1 MHKAMYGTI
10 IGDMV
15 GSIYER
21 NPIRTKDF
29 PFFSRDSR
37 FTDDTVMTA
46 SVYRALKAYEKACD
60 RASNQPSDK
69 TASHPHDQAD
79 ALEAFKDALIA
90 EMRTLGRAYPRAGY
104 GKKFIWWLFGDNP
117 APYGSY
123 GNGSAMRVSPV
134 GDFARSLEEA
144 LTLSKASAQVTHDHP
159 EGIKGAQA
167 VAASIY
173 LARTGANK
181 EEIRKY
187 VHDNFYD
194 MNFSL
199 AEIWTDYKFDASCQG
214 SVPQAIMC
222 FLEGESFEDVIR
234 NCIWLGGDCD
244 TTAAIAG
251 GIAAAYYGVEDWM
264 VEEMKGR
271 MGELGEGMM

>member
-1 MHKAMYGTI
+1 MNKATYGAI

-29 PFFSRDSR
+29 PFFSRDSH
-37 FTDDTVMTA
+37 FTDDTVMTVA
-46 SVYRALKAYEKACD
+46 VSRALKAYDRDCD
-60 RASNQPSDK
+60 Q
-69 TASHPHDQAD
+69 TQALQNFQ
-79 ALEAFKDALIA
+79 AALID

-134 GDFARSLEEA
+134 GDFARSLDEA
-144 LTLSKASAQVTHDHP
+144 LSLSKASAAVTHDHRS
-159 EGIKGAQA
+159 GIKGAQA
-167 VAASIY
+167 VATAIY
-173 LARTGANK
+173 LARNGAGK
-181 EEIRKY
+181 DEIRQY
-187 VHDNFYD
+187 VHETFYD

-199 AEIWTDYKFDASCQG
+199 AEIWADYKFDASCQG

-222 FLEGESFEDVIR
+222 FLEGDSFEDVIR

-251 GIAAAYYGVEDWM
+251 GIAGAYYGVDEWM
-264 VEEMKGR
+264 VEEMRGR
-271 MGELGEGMM
+271 LGELGEGIYERERK